1 MSKHLATARR
11 KNRKKPPGEPVLEA
25 ICLDRLGASKSSP
38 NQFEMNSAEYIYIY
52 IYKHDRTCYIKIVSK
67 YVRGSNEKD
76 WQPLV

>member
-38 NQFEMNSAEYIYIY
+38 NQFEMNSAEYIF
-52 IYKHDRTCYIKIVSK
+52 KDKTCYIKIVSK
-67 YVRGSNEKD
+67 YVRGSNEKH